1 MERKQDSNNETKDV
15 LVLLPNDI
23 TPELLGDEHVEEVA
37 ALERVAEMKKE
48 LVIEIEKLTE
58 LLAVKKAELAL
69 LTVTPLE
76 ILREFCD
83 NF

>member
-1 MERKQDSNNETKDV
+1 MERKQDSNNETKDI

-23 TPELLGDEHVEEVA
+23 TPELLGDEHDEEVA
-37 ALERVAEMKKE
+37 ALERVAEMKRE